1 MDLIIFGS
9 TSNICKIRVFNN
21 INNISYLFN
30 NIYCYGYEDWSQKDF
45 IKYFQ
50 KNIVLKEDNIINKII
65 FIKGNYNLKDYL
77 TKLKFIKKNTIIYV
91 STPPICYKDIIN
103 FSKNK
108 DIKAIFEKPLALN
121 FSDFITLKK
130 YINNNIFMIDH
141 FLYKKDIINIIEKYK
156 NKEFKYIKFLFHYND
171 DLEERLKYINHTG
184 FFIDMFQSHFLSIL
198 FLLNKN
204 IIKNLLNSS
213 ILKFYKKQYNNF
225 GGNKNIDTYFY
236 LELKLNDIILIF
248 ESGKKMKIKE
258 KFIIIDN
265 NKFKINDYENEY
277 ELFFKDFIL
286 NINFK
291 NIILKQELFWKITN
305 YIIENNKNTIIE
317 KY

>member
-1 MDLIIFGS
+1 
-9 TSNICKIRVFNN
+9 
-21 INNISYLFN
+21 
-30 NIYCYGYEDWSQKDF
+30 
-45 IKYFQ
+45 
-50 KNIVLKEDNIINKII
+50 
-65 FIKGNYNLKDYL
+65 
-77 TKLKFIKKNTIIYV
+77 
-91 STPPICYKDIIN
+91 
-103 FSKNK
+103 
-108 DIKAIFEKPLALN
+108 
-121 FSDFITLKK
+121 
-130 YINNNIFMIDH
+130 
-141 FLYKKDIINIIEKYK
+141 
-156 NKEFKYIKFLFHYND
+156 
-171 DLEERLKYINHTG
+171 
-184 FFIDMFQSHFLSIL
+184 MFQSHFLSIL